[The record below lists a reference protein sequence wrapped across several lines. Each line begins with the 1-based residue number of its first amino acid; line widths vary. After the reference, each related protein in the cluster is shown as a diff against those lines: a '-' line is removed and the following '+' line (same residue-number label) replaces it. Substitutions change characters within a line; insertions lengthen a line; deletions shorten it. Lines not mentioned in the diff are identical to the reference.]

1 MRFPSFV
8 LYDHAKWSL
17 RLIHHIFVL
26 FVWRIHRPLLCL
38 MLQEDLLNSDPD
50 IKNSKNPN
58 KKQYILVYKSVQKFL
73 YACVCMSFIQCMPSN
88 EILSRSNILRSYRIL
103 VWTLYSIS
111 GWHAEA
117 AAPDF
122 WKHWEQ
128 LLQVL
133 IVIYPLPPLLCLHY
147 PLLFGHHRVCLGTK
161 TKDGPRYLALSVAW
175 IEGWGTMFGCFNA
188 ALIPLP
194 TPLLISACNNTIL
207 FRNLPHPHPT
217 QFSTSPT
224 SHSILYCKNTKLDP
238 SLGNA
243 IATSTDSSNSFRE
256 FLFAPLPFPPPSVD
270 EAGMSPLPGIAN

>member
-1 MRFPSFV
+1 MLALKWNLKQKQRFTSLQNSCVNFV
-8 LYDHAKWSL
+8 LGIRLARWSSGSRFLETL
-17 RLIHHIFVL
+17 R
-26 FVWRIHRPLLCL
+26 
-38 MLQEDLLNSDPD
+38 
-50 IKNSKNPN
+50 
-58 KKQYILVYKSVQKFL
+58 
-73 YACVCMSFIQCMPSN
+73 
-88 EILSRSNILRSYRIL
+88 
-103 VWTLYSIS
+103 
-111 GWHAEA
+111 A
-117 AAPDF
+117 AAP
-122 WKHWEQ
+122 
-128 LLQVL
+128 VL

-147 PLLFGHHRVCLGTK
+147 PLLFGHHRACLGTK

-194 TPLLISACNNTIL
+194 PPLLISACNNTIL

-217 QFSTSPT
+217 QFSTSPI